1 MDKDKKHI
9 IIIPATIT
17 IAELIEYAE
26 GRLSSHEEH
35 LVEKYLLEHP
45 FEAEALEGFLLMEK
59 PDLATVYAQ
68 KIEKALFP
76 KEKNR
81 NIIWWWA
88 VAASFLLLI
97 GLFFFPPNSTDHI
110 GLSKIEVQKDPM
122 PKAVDTIVQYSDT
135 TALAYH
141 ENVQKNKIVDN
152 VASSPLQKSQDI
164 NEKYTIEGEEIL
176 VTDQLQDK
184 AVAYHV
190 TEDIA
195 DGSAKTFSSN
205 EIQLEQDAQD
215 DLTIKVFSQKR
226 SNEQWSVDYES
237 LINEML
243 VMIDIGMQETV
254 LYNTKA
260 IEVMEDHSQNE
271 AKEITDVVPNTIP
284 KKEEPFITQQP
295 HTIKENNK
303 RLTFAKK
310 AKSKAKKSVSKSKRK
325 LGSSSKAKP
334 LPPQK
339 DMVSEEIAL
348 YDIESTISKKAEV
361 PLQDSIVQKEV
372 SADELV
378 LKEESVQKS
387 NDFQFEAVRKLIEN
401 KKYDEAMRNL
411 AVMNQEEEKTRW
423 LKAITHFGKGEA
435 EDGVKQLLYIIQADQ
450 DTPITKKARE
460 ILRKLK

>member
-1 MDKDKKHI
+1 MAKDKKHI
-9 IIIPATIT
+9 ITIPATIT
-17 IAELIEYAE
+17 IAELIDYAE
-26 GRLSSHEEH
+26 GRMSSHEEH

-45 FEAEALEGFLLMEK
+45 FEAEALEGILLMEK
-59 PDLATVYAQ
+59 PALATVYAQ
-68 KIEKALFP
+68 KIEEALFP

-81 NIIWWWA
+81 SVIWWWA
-88 VAASFLLLI
+88 VAASFLLLV
-97 GLFFFPPNSTDHI
+97 GLFFFPSNPTARMTSSKVVEPNI
-110 GLSKIEVQKDPM
+110 PQ
-122 PKAVDTIVQYSDT
+122 AVDTIVQYSDT

-254 LYNTKA
+254 LYNTKV

-310 AKSKAKKSVSKSKRK
+310 AKSKAKKSVSKSRRK

>member
-1 MDKDKKHI
+1 MAKDKKHI
-9 IIIPATIT
+9 ITIPATIT
-17 IAELIEYAE
+17 IAELIDYAE
-26 GRLSSHEEH
+26 GRMSSHEEH

-45 FEAEALEGFLLMEK
+45 FEAEALEGILLMEK
-59 PDLATVYAQ
+59 PALATVYAQ
-68 KIEKALFP
+68 KIEEALFP

-81 NIIWWWA
+81 SVIWWWA
-88 VAASFLLLI
+88 VAASFLLLV
-97 GLFFFPPNSTDHI
+97 GLFFFPSNPTARMTSSKVVEPNI
-110 GLSKIEVQKDPM
+110 PQ
-122 PKAVDTIVQYSDT
+122 AVDTIVQYSDT

-141 ENVQKNKIVDN
+141 ENVQKNKIVEN
-152 VASSPLQKSQDI
+152 IASSPLQKSQDI
-164 NEKYTIEGEEIL
+164 KEKYTIEGEEIL
-176 VTDQLQDK
+176 VTDELQDK

-195 DGSAKTFSSN
+195 DRTAKVSSFQ
-205 EIQLEQDAQD
+205 EKQLIEDEQKDVTVEV
-215 DLTIKVFSQKR
+215 LSSEK
-226 SNEQWSVDYES
+226 SNEQRSVDYDS

-254 LYNTKA
+254 LYNTKV

-310 AKSKAKKSVSKSKRK
+310 AKSKAKKSVSKSRRK